1 MRKYFFNA
9 MDSSGSIIEDV
20 IEANNIDDAKKIVQ
34 KQKLVILKINEKKQ
48 LSFLFKPNNLLS
60 LKQTSQFFT
69 NFSIMIS
76 TGLTVSDA
84 IESLINTETD
94 KKISRMLNN
103 ISQNLRRGESLA
115 YSIKISKPSIK
126 SELIEMIESAE
137 LNGKL
142 PKVLKDMNLLLDM
155 KTKIQ
160 QRITNAL
167 IYPFFLFIITLI
179 VVNIILTQVIPQ
191 FALTFQNA
199 GADLPRITQFLFNLS
214 HFVTNFG
221 IEAAV
226 ILGTTI
232 IGIFYLLKND
242 TVKSYISDLFIK
254 TPYLNQFII
263 NTNYNLF
270 CRQMSINLLSGLQ
283 IDNALNLSI
292 NALPSISIKK
302 ILKHIPEEI
311 RKGSNL
317 SNELKQ
323 AGIFPAYSLTMI
335 AAGEETGQLVD
346 IFDRLS
352 SQLNTQV
359 DNSIERLSKLIEPTI
374 IIIIGIIVSII
385 AFGILSPIL
394 SMNEI
399 V

>member
-1 MRKYFFNA
+1 MRKFFFNA
-9 MDSSGSIIEDV
+9 MDSSGSIIKDV
-20 IEANNIDDAKKIVQ
+20 IEANNIDDAKGIIQ
-34 KQKLVILKINEKKQ
+34 KQKLTILKINEKKQ
-48 LSFLFKPNNLLS
+48 FNLIFTRNNILS

-76 TGLTVSDA
+76 TGLTVSSA
-84 IESLINTETD
+84 IESLIDTETD
-94 KKISRMLNN
+94 KQISKMLVN

-115 YSIKISKPSIK
+115 HSIKISKPSIK

-160 QRITNAL
+160 QRVTNAL
-167 IYPFFLFIITLI
+167 IYPFFLFVITLL

-199 GADLPRITQFLFNLS
+199 GANLPSITQFLFDLS
-214 HFVTNFG
+214 YFMTNYG
-221 IEAAV
+221 VESAIV
-226 ILGTTI
+226 LGTSV
-232 IGIFYLLKND
+232 IGLFYLIKLDAVKN
-242 TVKSYISDLFIK
+242 YLSDLFIK
-254 TPYLNQFII
+254 IPYLNKFII
-263 NTNYNLF
+263 DTNYNLF

-283 IDNALNLSI
+283 IDHALELSI
-292 NALPSISIKK
+292 NSLPSISLKK
-302 ILKHIPEEI
+302 SLKHIPEEI

-317 SNELKQ
+317 SKELKNV
-323 AGIFPAYSLTMI
+323 GIFPAYSLTMI
-335 AAGEETGQLVD
+335 SAGEETGQLVD

-352 SQLNTQV
+352 TQLNTQV

-374 IIIIGIIVSII
+374 IIIIGIVVSVI

-394 SMNEI
+394 TMNEI

>member
-84 IESLINTETD
+84 IESLISTETD

-103 ISQNLRRGESLA
+103 ISHNLRRGESLA

-317 SNELKQ
+317 SKELKQ

>member
-1 MRKYFFNA
+1 MRKFFFNA
-9 MDSSGSIIEDV
+9 MDSSGSIIKDV
-20 IEANNIDDAKKIVQ
+20 IEANNIDDAKGIIQ
-34 KQKLVILKINEKKQ
+34 KQKLTILKINEKKQ
-48 LSFLFKPNNLLS
+48 LNLIFTRNNILS

-76 TGLTVSDA
+76 TGLTVSSA
-84 IESLINTETD
+84 IESLIDTETD
-94 KKISRMLNN
+94 KQISKMLVN

-115 YSIKISKPSIK
+115 HSIKISKPTIK

-160 QRITNAL
+160 QRVTNAL
-167 IYPFFLFIITLI
+167 IYPFFLFVITLL

-191 FALTFQNA
+191 FALTFQDA
-199 GADLPRITQFLFNLS
+199 GANLPSITQFLFDLS
-214 HFVTNFG
+214 YFMTNYG
-221 IEAAV
+221 VESAIV
-226 ILGTTI
+226 LGTSV
-232 IGIFYLLKND
+232 IGLFYLIKLDAVKN
-242 TVKSYISDLFIK
+242 YLSDLFIK
-254 TPYLNQFII
+254 IPYLNKFII
-263 NTNYNLF
+263 DTNYNLF

-283 IDNALNLSI
+283 IDHALELSI
-292 NALPSISIKK
+292 NSLPSISLKK
-302 ILKHIPEEI
+302 CLKHIPEEI

-317 SNELKQ
+317 SKELKNV
-323 AGIFPAYSLTMI
+323 GIFPAYSLTMI
-335 AAGEETGQLVD
+335 SAGEETGQLVD

-352 SQLNTQV
+352 TQLNTQV

-374 IIIIGIIVSII
+374 IIIIGIVVSVI

-394 SMNEI
+394 TMNEI

>member
-9 MDSSGSIIEDV
+9 MDSSGSIVEDV

-48 LSFLFKPNNLLS
+48 LSFLFKPNNILS

-84 IESLINTETD
+84 IESLISTETD

-103 ISQNLRRGESLA
+103 ISHNLRRGESLA

-317 SNELKQ
+317 SKELKQ

>member
-1 MRKYFFNA
+1 MRKFFFNA
-9 MDSSGSIIEDV
+9 MDSSGSIIKDV
-20 IEANNIDDAKKIVQ
+20 IEANNIDDAKGIIQ
-34 KQKLVILKINEKKQ
+34 KQKLTILKINEKKQ
-48 LSFLFKPNNLLS
+48 LNLIFTRNNILS

-76 TGLTVSDA
+76 TGLTVSSA
-84 IESLINTETD
+84 IESLMDTETD
-94 KKISRMLNN
+94 KQILKMLVN

-115 YSIKISKPSIK
+115 HSIKISKPTIK

-160 QRITNAL
+160 QRVTNAL
-167 IYPFFLFIITLI
+167 IYPFFLFIITLL

-191 FALTFQNA
+191 FALTFQDA
-199 GADLPRITQFLFNLS
+199 GANLPSITQFLFDLS
-214 HFVTNFG
+214 YFMTNYG
-221 IEAAV
+221 VESAIV
-226 ILGTTI
+226 LGTSV
-232 IGIFYLLKND
+232 IGLFYLIKLDAVKN
-242 TVKSYISDLFIK
+242 YLSDLFIK
-254 TPYLNQFII
+254 IPYLNKFII
-263 NTNYNLF
+263 DTNYNLF

-283 IDNALNLSI
+283 IDHALELSI
-292 NALPSISIKK
+292 NSLPSLSLKK
-302 ILKHIPEEI
+302 SLKHIPEEI

-317 SNELKQ
+317 SKELKSV
-323 AGIFPAYSLTMI
+323 GIFPAYSLTMI
-335 AAGEETGQLVD
+335 SAGEETGQLVD

-352 SQLNTQV
+352 TQLNTQV
-359 DNSIERLSKLIEPTI
+359 ENSIERLSKLIEPTI
-374 IIIIGIIVSII
+374 IIIIGIVVSVI

-394 SMNEI
+394 TMNEI

>member
-1 MRKYFFNA
+1 MRKFFFNA
-9 MDSSGSIIEDV
+9 MDSSGSIIKDV
-20 IEANNIDDAKKIVQ
+20 IEANNIDDAKGIIQ
-34 KQKLVILKINEKKQ
+34 KQKLTILKINEKKQ
-48 LSFLFKPNNLLS
+48 LNLIFTRNNILS

-76 TGLTVSDA
+76 TGLTVSSA
-84 IESLINTETD
+84 IESLMDTETD
-94 KKISRMLNN
+94 KQILKMLVN

-115 YSIKISKPSIK
+115 HSIKISKPTIK

-160 QRITNAL
+160 QRVTNAL
-167 IYPFFLFIITLI
+167 IYPFFLFIITLL

-191 FALTFQNA
+191 FALTFQDA
-199 GADLPRITQFLFNLS
+199 GANLPSITQFLFDLS
-214 HFVTNFG
+214 YFMTNYG
-221 IEAAV
+221 VESAIV
-226 ILGTTI
+226 LGTSV
-232 IGIFYLLKND
+232 IGLFYLIKLDAVKN
-242 TVKSYISDLFIK
+242 YLSDLFIK
-254 TPYLNQFII
+254 IPYLNKFII
-263 NTNYNLF
+263 DTNYNLF

-283 IDNALNLSI
+283 IDHALELSI
-292 NALPSISIKK
+292 NSLPSISLKK
-302 ILKHIPEEI
+302 CLKHIPEEI

-317 SNELKQ
+317 SKELKNV
-323 AGIFPAYSLTMI
+323 GIFPAYSLTMI
-335 AAGEETGQLVD
+335 SAGEETGQLVD

-352 SQLNTQV
+352 TQLNTQV
-359 DNSIERLSKLIEPTI
+359 ENSIERLSKLIEPTI
-374 IIIIGIIVSII
+374 IIIIGIVVSVI

-394 SMNEI
+394 TMNEI

>member
-84 IESLINTETD
+84 IESLISTETD

-317 SNELKQ
+317 SKELKQ

>member
-48 LSFLFKPNNLLS
+48 LSFLFKPNNILS

-302 ILKHIPEEI
+302 ILKHMPEEI

-317 SNELKQ
+317 SKELKQ

>member
-1 MRKYFFNA
+1 MRKFFFNA
-9 MDSSGSIIEDV
+9 MDSSGSIIKDV
-20 IEANNIDDAKKIVQ
+20 IEANNIDDAKGIIQ
-34 KQKLVILKINEKKQ
+34 KQKLTILKINEKKQ
-48 LSFLFKPNNLLS
+48 LNLIFTRNNILS

-76 TGLTVSDA
+76 TGLTVSSA
-84 IESLINTETD
+84 IESLMDTETD
-94 KKISRMLNN
+94 KQILKMLVN

-115 YSIKISKPSIK
+115 HSIKISKPTIK

-160 QRITNAL
+160 QRVTNAL
-167 IYPFFLFIITLI
+167 IYPFFLFIITLL

-191 FALTFQNA
+191 FALTFQDA
-199 GADLPRITQFLFNLS
+199 GANLPSITQFLFDLS
-214 HFVTNFG
+214 YFMTNYG
-221 IEAAV
+221 VESAIV
-226 ILGTTI
+226 LGTSV
-232 IGIFYLLKND
+232 IGLFYLIKLDAVKN
-242 TVKSYISDLFIK
+242 YLSDLFIK
-254 TPYLNQFII
+254 IPYLNKFII
-263 NTNYNLF
+263 DTNYNLF

-283 IDNALNLSI
+283 IDHALELSI
-292 NALPSISIKK
+292 NSLPNISLKK
-302 ILKHIPEEI
+302 CLKHIPEEI

-317 SNELKQ
+317 SKELKSV
-323 AGIFPAYSLTMI
+323 GIFPAYSLTMI
-335 AAGEETGQLVD
+335 SAGEETGQLVD

-352 SQLNTQV
+352 TQLNTQV
-359 DNSIERLSKLIEPTI
+359 ENSIERLSKLIEPTI
-374 IIIIGIIVSII
+374 IIIIGIVVSVI

-394 SMNEI
+394 TMNEI